1 MPVFQVTKGL
11 DIPISGEPRQ
21 SVEEGP
27 PVSTVAL
34 LARDYVG
41 TKARLA
47 VEPGARVHRGQPLF
61 SSRAY
66 PAVRFVS
73 PATGTVAAVN
83 RGEKRALQSVVIDL
97 DASADA
103 SGDVTAFESFSA
115 NAAATR
121 DSARALLLESGLWT
135 ALRTRPFSHV
145 PDPASTPHSIFVTA
159 IDTQPLAPDV
169 DVVLKGQE
177 EAFSRGLH
185 VLTRLTDGPVY
196 VCRRP
201 GSSVAI
207 DLKGQPQLRVAEFS
221 GKHPA
226 GTVGY
231 HIHVLDPVH
240 RSKTVWHIGAQDVVR
255 IGALFA
261 TGTLDVT
268 HVVALG
274 GPRVTSPRLVR
285 TRLGASTTQLLAGG
299 LHDGPSRVISGSVLT
314 GDRADDAIHGYVG
327 RFHQQVSVVSEGTTR
342 EFLGWMSPGAGKYS
356 ALPAF
361 LSSLLPRRR
370 FDLDTGVHGSTRAM
384 VPIGAYER
392 VMPMDLMPTHLLRA
406 LTVGD
411 VGWAEELG
419 VLELDEEDV
428 ALCTFVCPGKYEY
441 GSALRRTLT
450 TLAAEA

>member
-1 MPVFQVTKGL
+1 MPVFQVSKGL

-27 PVSTVAL
+27 SISTVAL

-41 TKARLA
+41 TKARLL
-47 VEPGARVHRGQPLF
+47 VEPGHQVRLGQPLF
-61 SSRAY
+61 SSRAF
-66 PAVRFVS
+66 PEVRFVS
-73 PATGTVAAVN
+73 PAAGTVAAVH
-83 RGEKRALQSVVIDL
+83 RGERRALQSVVID
-97 DASADA
+97 AGPTEEA
-103 SGDVTAFESFSA
+103 TPFEAFSP
-115 NAAATR
+115 NAGATR
-121 DSARALLLESGLWT
+121 DQARALLLESGLWT
-135 ALRTRPFSHV
+135 ALRTRPFTHV
-145 PDPASTPHSIFVTA
+145 ADPSTTPHSIFVTA

-169 DVVLKGQE
+169 DVLLRGSE
-177 EAFSRGLH
+177 DSLARGLD
-185 VLTRLTDGPVY
+185 VLARLTDGPVY
-196 VCRRP
+196 LCRRP
-201 GSSVAI
+201 GSSVAV
-207 DLKGQPQLRVAEFS
+207 DLKGRPQLRVAEFT

-240 RSKTVWHIGAQDVVR
+240 RGKTVWHIAAQDVVR
-255 IGALFA
+255 IGVLFA
-261 TGTLDVT
+261 TGRLDMT
-268 HVVALG
+268 QVVALG
-274 GPRVTSPRLVR
+274 GPRVKSPRLVR
-285 TRLGASTTQLLAGG
+285 TRLGASLSQLLNGE
-299 LHDGPSRVISGSVLT
+299 LHDGASRVISGSVLT
-314 GDRADDAIHGYVG
+314 GDRANETIHGFLG

-342 EFLGWMSPGAGKYS
+342 ELLGWMAPGARTYS